1 MLAYIWAGWIW
12 GWILHLLGY
21 PVSGIWAAQ
30 AYLTTNIAKYLPGNL
45 FHLYGRTLK
54 ATEIGVPPEAAS
66 LSVLLDTLLMAA
78 AGLIIGLLSIPKDL
92 LIVEILSLVA
102 VLSAIHPRILNS
114 LLRYLGQ
121 LIGKQRDH
129 RHPDLAVHRIKHYPI
144 RPLLGELG
152 FIILRGGGFVLAFV
166 ALSPISLQ
174 SVPALIS
181 VFSIGWLL
189 GFITPGAP
197 GGLGIFEVTVITLLN
212 HADILQ
218 GGQSLSPGMIL
229 SIVALYRL
237 ISTLAEAIAAGLAW
251 LDIKLQGTG

>member
-1 MLAYIWAGWIW
+1 
-12 GWILHLLGY
+12 
-21 PVSGIWAAQ
+21 
-30 AYLTTNIAKYLPGNL
+30 
-45 FHLYGRTLK
+45 
-54 ATEIGVPPEAAS
+54 
-66 LSVLLDTLLMAA
+66 
-78 AGLIIGLLSIPKDL
+78 
-92 LIVEILSLVA
+92 
-102 VLSAIHPRILNS
+102 
-114 LLRYLGQ
+114 
-121 LIGKQRDH
+121 
-129 RHPDLAVHRIKHYPI
+129 
-144 RPLLGELG
+144 
-152 FIILRGGGFVLAFV
+152 VLAFV